1 MVSPRRGGH
10 HTGARAHRVRGASR
24 VPADRGEAAVF
35 ATACDLHTRRSNL
48 AGGMGT
54 WAGIVATFAAAATAR
69 DDVGERARALLD
81 GSGYQRTLPGPQPPP
96 DATFHWNLDLARL
109 LVWLAYAGAAILV
122 ILAVVWLARRFGPGT
137 DDVEVKPKDEAA
149 RPRPVAI
156 PTANAEALATAGR
169 FGEAIHQLLLDTL
182 GALSRAARL
191 EASLTSRE
199 IVARVPLA
207 PRARE
212 ALGGLV
218 AAVEISFFGGEA
230 PGEPEYRACRERFE
244 VFLESYRRAA

>member
-1 MVSPRRGGH
+1 
-10 HTGARAHRVRGASR
+10 
-24 VPADRGEAAVF
+24 
-35 ATACDLHTRRSNL
+35 
-48 AGGMGT
+48 MGT
-54 WAGIVATFAAAATAR
+54 LAGIVATFAAAATAP

-81 GSGYQRTLPGPQPPP
+81 DSGYQRTLPGPQPLPEPP
-96 DATFHWNLDLARL
+96 FHLNLSLAQL

-122 ILAVVWLARRFGPGT
+122 VLAVVWLARRFGPRT
-137 DDVEVKPKDEAA
+137 EDVEVKPKDEA

-156 PTANAEALATAGR
+156 PTADAEALATAGR

-191 EASLTSRE
+191 EPSLTSRE

-230 PGEPEYRACRERFE
+230 PGERDYRACRERFE
-244 VFLESYRRAA
+244 VFLESYRRTA